1 MFQKLRWLFKQT
13 NVVRYSDDDYHNHYM
28 IALGYVI
35 TLYETGIHRA
45 NSRLSDTV
53 AS

>member
-1 MFQKLRWLFKQT
+1 
-13 NVVRYSDDDYHNHYM
+13 M
-28 IALGYVI
+28 IALGYII
-35 TLYETGIHRA
+35 TLYETGLHRA

>member
-1 MFQKLRWLFKQT
+1 
-13 NVVRYSDDDYHNHYM
+13 M

-35 TLYETGIHRA
+35 TRYETCLHRA